1 MTRPWSAQKVVESP
15 STDAIVED
23 FGCEPTWSPVPSEP
37 PGTLLRRTAAIAE
50 SSLVAWPTAGSKPVA
65 ACEWALDVLRAAWLG
80 SGWERRR
87 WLVAVRESALD
98 VPRVA
103 LPGSGWERPLSLA
116 TGSKFETVRWE
127 RTESPAP
134 AVSQEP
140 S

>member
-15 STDAIVED
+15 STDPIVED

-80 SGWERRR
+80 SGWER
-87 WLVAVRESALD
+87 
-98 VPRVA
+98 
-103 LPGSGWERPLSLA
+103 PLSLA